1 MRGSFKIILGIAM
14 TGSLQ
19 YNVMS
24 SDNLEDLNQVTDA
37 QIESSAIN
45 TTKDVNSPVES
56 SPFFVQTGG
65 AALGSSSSEVLHSR
79 VKPSSHTKQRDY
91 ASSPF
96 YEDKIVGS
104 HASPPVMEKIEKLER
119 KEYGSNFL
127 ERPVEVGD
135 EVSIVRTSTTKHST
149 VKTSYDRKGNIVS
162 IHAWDRKS
170 AKTLPVGIDLLSEP
184 IIKDEIESTVAKLRL
199 VYNAFGE
206 VISKSAWNKVT
217 GEKIAVPPTVP
228 FTNYIN
234 EDKYWAYVERQKL
247 FDRSYEDMYL
257 DKGATRTR
265 RLKKLVRY
273 GNPFGI
279 PEEIEVFE
287 ERPIVER
294 HYEDAHYDTDAWVAV
309 FPSSLAGVLVTPNT
323 ASDIVKES
331 KASLEVGM
339 DLHFL
344 RHALEVRYLRMENST
359 TLQSNLTGF
368 DNVNFAPGSIFNLEL
383 DDLDITYRKEFIR
396 SERGEFGLNWL
407 FSLRYLNFDFSLQDL
422 ANQVNAS
429 IQGDVILPMLGIEAI
444 KNMSDHIDLVGDFK
458 YFSIKDTGLLEFFV
472 GGKYYFHPENVDDW
486 RLSLGLNQYHI
497 KAQNDDDEL
506 DLKQTGFKF
515 ALERGF

>member
-1 MRGSFKIILGIAM
+1 MA
-14 TGSLQ
+14 
-19 YNVMS
+19 
-24 SDNLEDLNQVTDA
+24 
-37 QIESSAIN
+37 
-45 TTKDVNSPVES
+45 SP
-56 SPFFVQTGG
+56 
-65 AALGSSSSEVLHSR
+65 SSEVMYSR
-79 VKPSSHTKQRDY
+79 AKPSSNFKQRDY

-119 KEYGSNFL
+119 RDYGRNFL

-162 IHAWDRKS
+162 IHAWDRRS

-184 IIKDEIESTVAKLRL
+184 VIKDEIESTVAKLRL

-217 GEKIAVPPTVP
+217 GEKIAVPPTIP

-257 DKGATRTR
+257 DKGTTRTR

-294 HYEDAHYDTDAWVAV
+294 HYEDAHYDTDAWVAI
-309 FPSSLAGVLVTPNT
+309 FPSSLEGVLASPNS
-323 ASDIVKES
+323 ASDILKES
-331 KASLEVGM
+331 KTSFEVGM

-359 TLQSNLTGF
+359 TLQSGLTGF
-368 DNVNFAPGSIFNLEL
+368 DNVNFGASSIFDLQL

-407 FSLRYLNFDFSLQDL
+407 FSLRYLNFDFSLLDL
-422 ANQVNAS
+422 ATQTTAS
-429 IQGDVILPMLGIEAI
+429 VEGDIILPMLGVEAI
-444 KNMSDHIDLVGDFK
+444 KNMSDHIDLIGDFK

-497 KAQNDDDEL
+497 KAQSDDDEL

>member
-1 MRGSFKIILGIAM
+1 MLGIALA
-14 TGSLQ
+14 GSLQ
-19 YNVMS
+19 HMVIG
-24 SDNLEDLNQVTDA
+24 SDNLEDLNQARDA
-37 QIESSAIN
+37 QIESSATSSSGQIN
-45 TTKDVNSPVES
+45 TPVGS

-65 AALGSSSSEVLHSR
+65 AAAHVSSAETIHSR
-79 VKPSSHTKQRDY
+79 VKPSMHHKQRDY

-96 YEDKIVGS
+96 YEEKIVGS
-104 HASPPVMEKIEKLER
+104 NSSPPVMEKIEKLER
-119 KEYGSNFL
+119 KEYGRNFL
-127 ERPVEVGD
+127 ERPVKVGD

-170 AKTLPVGIDLLSEP
+170 AKTLPVGIELLSEP

-279 PEEIEVFE
+279 PEEIEVYE

-294 HYEDAHYDTDAWVAV
+294 HYEDAHYDTDAWAAI
-309 FPSSLAGVLVTPNT
+309 FPAEMSGNIIGAGLFAGVPKSSSTY
-323 ASDIVKES
+323 
-331 KASLEVGM
+331 LEVGL

-344 RHALEVRYLRMENST
+344 RHALELSYSKMENDGLT
-359 TLQSNLTGF
+359 DTLLTDFDGLSFQSGSKF
-368 DNVNFAPGSIFNLEL
+368 DFEV
-383 DDLDITYRKEFIR
+383 DDLDLTYRKEFIR

-407 FSLRYLNFDFSLQDL
+407 FTLRYLKFDLSLTDT
-422 ANQVNAS
+422 AAAATGNNAS
-429 IQGDVILPMLGIEAI
+429 IDGDVVLPMLGTEAI
-444 KNMSDHIDLVGDFK
+444 KNMSDHVDLYASVQ
-458 YFSIKDTGLLEFFV
+458 YFSIKDTGLLDVFL

-486 RLSLGLNQYHI
+486 RLSLGMKQYHLDA
-497 KAQNDDDEL
+497 KSADDRVDV
-506 DLKQTGFKF
+506 KHAGIQF